1 MEICGNFTVPI
12 LENVKSW
19 GYKVYLKFP
28 EFSIPYTRE
37 WKIKRMYISLHMCN
51 VENEKLKCFDGN
63 GTFIE

>member
-1 MEICGNFTVPI
+1 MSKFQVPI

-28 EFSIPYTRE
+28 EFSILYNRE
-37 WKIKRMYISLHMCN
+37 WKTSVHICN

-63 GTFIE
+63 ATFIE